1 LGEATHGGN
10 YFELDI
16 REAARAF
23 TGWGVEREDLS
34 FKFRPAWHD
43 DGPTTLLGR
52 IGHFDGDAA
61 LDTLLEQPAAA
72 HFVVSKLWREF
83 VSPTP
88 DEALIERI
96 ARRLKSSNY
105 SIPKALNELLLTDAF
120 WLDAKRGSLVKSP
133 IDLVVG
139 TVRQFNFGD
148 TDALPL
154 ALKSAQLGQN
164 LLVPPNAKGWPG
176 QNDWINTATLLD
188 RQPFTEQLFRGVEL
202 KAETKTPALEASYDG
217 KKQTLPVAVAA
228 PLVKP
233 AQQTQAEF
241 SGAVSAMGNSPQPL
255 RLPGG

>member
-1 LGEATHGGN
+1 
-10 YFELDI
+10 
-16 REAARAF
+16 
-23 TGWGVEREDLS
+23 
-34 FKFRPAWHD
+34 
-43 DGPTTLLGR
+43 
-52 IGHFDGDAA
+52 
-61 LDTLLEQPAAA
+61 
-72 HFVVSKLWREF
+72 VVSKLWREF

-88 DEALIERI
+88 NEALIERI
-96 ARRLKSSNY
+96 ARRFKPSNY

-120 WLDAKRGSLVKSP
+120 WLDAKRGSLVKSL

-139 TVRQFNFGD
+139 TVLQFNFGD
-148 TDALPL
+148 TDVLPL

-188 RQPFTEQLFRGVEL
+188 RQRFTEQLFRGVEF

-217 KKQTLPVAVAA
+217 KKQMLPVAVAA